1 MGKLLGS
8 LGAILLIGLLVS
20 SNIDYDQLFGFM
32 ESMIRFFATIV
43 VGVFLIFIT
52 IIEVIL

>member
-32 ESMIRFFATIV
+32 GLMIRFFATIV
-43 VGVFLIFIT
+43 VGIFLIFIT

>member
-32 ESMIRFFATIV
+32 GSMIRFFATIV
-43 VGVFLIFIT
+43 AGIFLIFII

>member
-20 SNIDYDQLFGFM
+20 SNIDYDQLFGFYG
-32 ESMIRFFATIV
+32 IND
-43 VGVFLIFIT
+43 
-52 IIEVIL
+52 